1 MALISRWELSNFLNS
16 GKQARWRP
24 DFVGEVFDFGGGS
37 TAVVMD
43 NGTGKTSI
51 TDAVLFLLSQDRA
64 LLDRTKSRFA
74 KQSTEFFTHVRI
86 EFVLPRDAS
95 QRSLLSAFGEPA
107 DGGEYHVFGLF
118 GNRLPSE
125 SLDYK
130 TYHYQG
136 RLEDCP
142 VHVEEEI
149 DGDIVKSLRDD
160 TAFVDNLKDLGV
172 NVHKRNMDLQAELAE
187 FVSAEQVRQLVDYQK
202 QGGGDKSASFYA
214 VTARKN
220 ETFDRAFFRQHIAPR
235 LLSGNIEMLVDNE
248 HRALPMEE
256 GIVRQ
261 ARAVVQAK
269 LRTEQKAREVDDMA
283 KVGRFLDAIR
293 AKGDDWL
300 AARDAL
306 KQVVERDGATVS
318 AVKALVERWDL
329 PGAPLGKAAMQRHA
343 GEWDKLHACAVRP
356 GGGVAVEKD
365 AAAVVFGL
373 KDTVLRGLAVY
384 DDRQV
389 IPLTVDRI
397 YRGRSGADDRRRYFD
412 MEEILGALPDE
423 GQDSHADLARR
434 ALVDMDA
441 FVTAHLAAPP
451 RREARAATAAHNA
464 LQTEAEQVRVDRDE
478 LSTRRGKLSS
488 EVESLSL
495 LEAAYK
501 ELCASKL
508 FKQAFTSAAD
518 VREAKRSAEGEQAE
532 AEKKLQT
539 HRSQTSRFEVLNGDY
554 LSVRKEFGTGDLD
567 ALLVDLRDAVD
578 TATEKRWVCDA
589 ARAAAERR
597 EKRTRALSEARAK
610 AIDAVAEEAADLKAK
625 GRAWSD
631 LVAAFP
637 GTTSADGLWRDL
649 TAKAEDAETAKKAAD
664 ALVDQERG
672 ASAQAEKELVE
683 AERSRDALTQEQDR
697 LKAVAPA
704 GRRFAAEF
712 PDYNPAAFEEQ
723 LNAAIQ
729 KHEDQA
735 AEQSRECARLA
746 PLVASL
752 TAFREKEPERSPHQW
767 LDDVAKERQALTLRL
782 SKAAE
787 TARTLWAQLQQVRR
801 DKAAPTDVDLK
812 ALALIADLPG
822 PRPLHEVLKVEE
834 RDQGR
839 LSAVLSALSAVLHA
853 PVFNE
858 PGAARE
864 AAKRLA
870 EAQIPVPVLVL
881 ADVRCALADGRLS
894 VTEDEGLYRA
904 LFAGLQTDA
913 VRAVVDPSF
922 FREQAKRLAGQLRD
936 VLGERRALRA
946 RQAEIAEG
954 ATDVLLAQN
963 ARRAIDEAAE
973 SALASAQSARD
984 AAQAEAERLRGLLT
998 PETRDLAHGA
1008 AKFLSLGGEE
1018 RLAAVAEDLMAAEA
1032 ECERKELEKQAAE
1045 ERFAQAEARQ
1055 EEAGTRLDEAR
1066 ERRGL
1071 WQHRCEEAI
1080 AFQAAGGAG
1089 ELDRLMAEEA
1099 RLRARKT
1106 WFDTQVDV
1114 RERLSREAAEASR
1127 AAERAHGETD
1137 KRLARWEEPLK
1148 KAIDFERE
1156 GGPDFLAT
1164 AAGVEETLVD
1174 AHDTAAERC
1183 GFRFEEA
1190 ARFLED
1196 GGAEG
1201 AQRRLNQLAELD
1213 RRLTA
1218 LNDRAEDLSTR
1229 LPKAEKHASRL
1240 RAEAQR
1246 YENDL
1251 LAVVQA
1257 YPPVDR
1263 FTAGKGSG
1271 LTLPDPTVLPTD
1283 TPAGQLLAAATAL
1296 AEGAMDTA
1304 DMAGAMA
1311 GLRERLEALKP
1322 EAAVAAL
1329 RAAIDRNESAG
1340 QEYRAEHAR
1349 SLGYWKE
1356 QRLGPA
1362 VLREEVE
1369 RCGDDPAALAEHAN
1383 GHAVSHQTQIR
1394 LLDDLREKEEK
1405 SRDQLHGLLANHVT
1419 IAADNMN
1426 ILRRVLAEGGGA
1438 TFEIHNPEAAP
1449 MAALEAMLG
1458 RVVDHVRERER
1469 RWREESGREQE
1480 EEHLG
1485 RMFAKAKDEIYDVMF
1500 PNARI
1505 KVRHPMM
1512 RGGDAFFYDK
1522 GTVSG
1527 GQNTA
1532 LNLLWSIKLASF
1544 AVARDAARLPSGRRR
1559 QARAASH
1566 SILIVDGLFS
1576 DLSEPNLIA
1585 ESLDA
1590 MRDIRGNFQ
1599 LIGLIHSPY
1608 YRNDWEFFPTC
1619 ITGRAVRTIDDT
1631 GTEGRMVAVQ
1641 SHQESEGRV
1650 RALGLRA
1657 VRELS

>member
-51 TDAVLFLLSQDRA
+51 TDAVLFLLSQDRT

-107 DGGEYHVFGLF
+107 NSGEYHVVGLF
-118 GNRLPSE
+118 GNRLPND

-160 TAFVDNLKDLGV
+160 NAFVENLKDLGV

-202 QGGGDKSASFYA
+202 QGGGDKSASFYS
-214 VTARKN
+214 VMARKN

-248 HRALPMEE
+248 YRALSMEE

-318 AVKALVERWDL
+318 AVKALVDRWNL
-329 PGAPLGKAAMQRHA
+329 PGAPLGTAGLSRHP
-343 GEWDKLHACAVRP
+343 GEWDKLRACAVRP

-373 KDTVLRGLAVY
+373 KESVLGGLAVY

-412 MEEILGALPDE
+412 MEEILGVLPEE
-423 GQDSHADLARR
+423 GRDSQADLARR

-464 LQTEAEQVRVDRDE
+464 LQTEAEQVRAALDKLGKQRSDLFVDIE
-478 LSTRRGKLSS
+478 N
-488 EVESLSL
+488 LSL

-501 ELCASKL
+501 ELCASTL
-508 FKQAFTSAAD
+508 FKQAFISAAD
-518 VREAKRSAEGEQAE
+518 VREAKRSAEDEQAE
-532 AEKKLQT
+532 AGKKLQK
-539 HRSQTSRFEVLNGDY
+539 HRDQNSRFEVLNGDY
-554 LSVRKEFGTGDLD
+554 LSVREEFGSGDLD

-578 TATEKRWVCDA
+578 AATENRRVCDA
-589 ARAAAERR
+589 ARTAADRR

-625 GRAWSD
+625 GRAWRD

-637 GTTSADGLWRDL
+637 GTTSAEALWCDL

-664 ALVDQERG
+664 GLVDQERG
-672 ASAQAEKELVE
+672 ALAQADKQLEKARE
-683 AERSRDALTQEQDR
+683 SRDALAQEQGR
-697 LKAVAPA
+697 LKTVAPA
-704 GRRFAAEF
+704 GRHFAAEF
-712 PDYNPAAFEEQ
+712 PKYTPAAFEEQ
-723 LNAAIQ
+723 IKAAIQ
-729 KHEDQA
+729 KHDDQA
-735 AEQSRECARLA
+735 AEQTRECARLA

-752 TAFREKEPERSPHQW
+752 TAFRDKEPERTPHQW

-822 PRPLHEVLKVEE
+822 RRPLHEVLKVEE
-834 RDQGR
+834 RDEGR
-839 LSAVLSALSAVLHA
+839 LRAVLSALSAVLHA
-853 PVFNE
+853 PVFDG
-858 PGAARE
+858 PASARE
-864 AAKRLA
+864 AATRLA

-881 ADVRCALADGRLS
+881 ADVRAALTDGRLS

-922 FREQAKRLAGQLRD
+922 FREQARRLAGQLRD
-936 VLGERRALRA
+936 VLGERRALQA

-954 ATDVLLAQN
+954 APDVLLAQN
-963 ARRAIDEAAE
+963 ARRAIDEEAE
-973 SALASAQSARD
+973 SALAAALAARD

-998 PETRDLAHGA
+998 QEIRDLARDA
-1008 AKFLSLGGEE
+1008 AKFVSLGGEE
-1018 RLAAVAEDLMAAEA
+1018 RLAAVMEELVAAEA
-1032 ECERKELEKQAAE
+1032 DCERKEAENQVAE
-1045 ERFAQAEARQ
+1045 ERFEQAEAQRYKAD
-1055 EEAGTRLDEAR
+1055 ERLDEAR
-1066 ERRGL
+1066 KLRDL
-1071 WQHRCEEAI
+1071 WEHRCDEAM

-1089 ELDRLMAEEA
+1089 KLAELEVKETRLLARKAWFDDRL
-1099 RLRARKT
+1099 
-1106 WFDTQVDV
+1106 QV
-1114 RERLSREAAEASR
+1114 RERLTREAAEASHVAQEALGRLRERR
-1127 AAERAHGETD
+1127 AA
-1137 KRLARWEEPLK
+1137 WEGLLQ
-1148 KAIDFERE
+1148 KAITFERE
-1156 GGPDFLAT
+1156 GGPDFLAK
-1164 AAGVEETLVD
+1164 AAGVEEMLVD
-1174 AHDTAAERC
+1174 AHDRATKRC

-1201 AQRRLNQLAELD
+1201 ARYRLDQLAELD

-1218 LNDRAEDLSTR
+1218 LNARAEDLSTL
-1229 LPKAEKHASRL
+1229 LPKSEKHAIRL

-1257 YPPVDR
+1257 YPAVDR

-1271 LTLPDPTVLPTD
+1271 LTLPDPTVLSSAS
-1283 TPAGQLLAAATAL
+1283 PAGQLLAAATTL
-1296 AEGAMDTA
+1296 AESAMDMA
-1304 DMAGAMA
+1304 DMVGAMA
-1311 GLRERLEALKP
+1311 NLREGVEALKP

-1405 SRDQLHGLLANHVT
+1405 CREQLHGLLANHVT

-1480 EEHLG
+1480 EDHLN

-1505 KVRHPMM
+1505 KVCHPMM

-1522 GTVSG
+1522 SAVSG

-1544 AVARDAARLPSGRRR
+1544 AVARDAARLPTGRRR